1 VTDVGAAGRAR
12 DQRTSTSPIFG
23 SRSRPSPSTRNR
35 ELAVNR
41 TDCLRSFLDRNR
53 GGATLRAVQVRAVA
67 VTKLHTTSIA
77 GFMATD
83 IDISANKHLIVEF
96 NAYLAFVAKY
106 RHAVFAGRHLAR
118 LEETR

>member
-1 VTDVGAAGRAR
+1 
-12 DQRTSTSPIFG
+12 
-23 SRSRPSPSTRNR
+23 
-35 ELAVNR
+35 
-41 TDCLRSFLDRNR
+41 
-53 GGATLRAVQVRAVA
+53 
-67 VTKLHTTSIA
+67 
-77 GFMATD
+77 MATD